1 MTQTEKGDRNK
12 NERVSSPE
20 SVLNYLKG
28 RFLKFRRY
36 YNFANLSSELL
47 ESTFY
52 KRNKQVSVKSIE
64 LTVLDKLFCKGF
76 PDSAA
81 HTSYNYF

>member
-1 MTQTEKGDRNK
+1 MRKETEIKMK
-12 NERVSSPE
+12 EFLPHE
-20 SVLNYLKG
+20 SVLSYLKG

-64 LTVLDKLFCKGF
+64 VTVLE
-76 PDSAA
+76 
-81 HTSYNYF
+81 